1 MARESSLRPRRRSV
15 SLIVGTVLGASLVIG
30 TAAAQTTLG
39 NAICDTGAG
48 KLISMGLVG
57 LSLLLVYSGIF
68 DGYRGLKNSNKK
80 NTKQRAQ
87 QGSEYGAAGK
97 KVVGAVVISG
107 APTMLSTMGFSLL
120 NCVSAV
126 QIFA

>member
-1 MARESSLRPRRRSV
+1 MASESLHHYRRRSV
-15 SLIVGTVLGASLVIG
+15 CLTVGTVFGASLVIG
-30 TAAAQTTLG
+30 SAAAQTTLG
-39 NAICDTGAG
+39 DAICDTGAG

-68 DGYRGLKNSNKK
+68 DGYRGLKSSNKK

-97 KVVGAVVISG
+97 KLVGAVVISG

-120 NCVSAV
+120 GCVGAV